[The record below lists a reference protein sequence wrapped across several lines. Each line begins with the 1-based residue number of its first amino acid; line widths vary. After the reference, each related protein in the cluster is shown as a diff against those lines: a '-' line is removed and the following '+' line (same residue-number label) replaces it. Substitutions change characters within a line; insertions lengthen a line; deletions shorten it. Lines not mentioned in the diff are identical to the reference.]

1 MCFYLIWGIKLSHK
15 NCYNL
20 ETIILKKIYALKQPT
35 DINDIDIE
43 HKVV

>member
-1 MCFYLIWGIKLSHK
+1 MLQFG
-15 NCYNL
+15 NNN
-20 ETIILKKIYALKQPT
+20 LKKKLYALKQPT